1 MGFGT
6 EILFAFLLGLLMLG
20 PKRLHTLL
28 VHAARAK
35 AELQNTAR
43 GRKAQLSEELEA
55 ASASGKT
62 NSPQAPEG
70 DL

>member
-6 EILFAFLLGLLMLG
+6 EVLFALVLGLLVLG

-35 AELQNTAR
+35 AELQNTAL
-43 GRKAQLSEELEA
+43 GMKAQLSEELEA
-55 ASASGKT
+55 ASGKT

-70 DL
+70 NL